1 MIAPRSLRTMIRCTP
16 VWGPDPFLY
25 FVNGA
30 PDGWSMR
37 KEIRVGFAAAR
48 PAGAKP
54 ASRYVR
60 AAPIVICGG
69 EDEEPQPASA
79 TASST
84 AIAAGFTRP
93 IEASSPP
100 QPPD

>member
-16 VWGPDPFLY
+16 VWGPDPVLY

-30 PDGWSMR
+30 PDGWSIR
-37 KEIRVGFAAAR
+37 NEIRVGFAAAR

-60 AAPIVICGG
+60 AAPIVICG
-69 EDEEPQPASA
+69 DDDDPQPASA

-93 IEASSPP
+93 IEASWPP